1 MKPIYTKKL
10 NVCYINKSKCNWKW
24 NNLLFNCIVI
34 LTALINRDRS
44 HSSHRLLSRVIQ
56 CTRIS
61 IEDAML
67 NISSIYT
74 YITDSKGHVRL
85 SPIEYSCTCTQWGQ
99 NQTNLTL
106 KAINIDIICFDLT
119 NGCICLESCP
129 FVNLLHFCQCW
140 HVVLLK
146 FIYYGHCVTRFFIN
160 FILRYI

>member
-1 MKPIYTKKL
+1 MKY
-10 NVCYINKSKCNWKW
+10 
-24 NNLLFNCIVI
+24 LLFNCIVI

-61 IEDAML
+61 LEDAML

-74 YITDSKGHVRL
+74 YITDSKGHVIL

-106 KAINIDIICFDLT
+106 KTINIDIICFDLT

-129 FVNLLHFCQCW
+129 FRQFSTFLSMLARSLVE
-140 HVVLLK
+140 
-146 FIYYGHCVTRFFIN
+146 IY
-160 FILRYI
+160 ILWSLCDKIFH